1 MPYRVVFAVPYNR
14 QCKEHNILVY
24 AGIVGQFR
32 LGMRPVG
39 FLCQLI
45 ELTHECVQRRRGVVL
60 HRMADVVEEY

>member
-1 MPYRVVFAVPYNR
+1 MPFRVVFAVPYNR
-14 QCKEHNILVY
+14 QCKEHNKLY
-24 AGIVGQFR
+24 TAGIAGQFR

-45 ELTHECVQRRRGVVL
+45 ELTHEYVQRRRRVVL